1 MAMSLNRWQ
10 AVSQSQ
16 FAWEREALDWLRH
29 QLPDR
34 EPWHAWTH
42 FEFIDEEGKVNEV
55 DALILTPA
63 GLFLVEIKSRPGTV
77 SGDAHTWS
85 WLSDGRERTY
95 DNPLILANRK
105 SKRLASL
112 LRRQS
117 SVFKAKL
124 RLPFVEPLIFL
135 SATSLNCKLSGTARS
150 GTYLRGQPGSE
161 SDPGIIGVPP
171 RLVPAERAGARRCR
185 RHAAAAHHE
194 LADRHARR
202 HAEQRHHRPRAPH
215 GRRHPACRGLC

>member
-1 MAMSLNRWQ
+1 MSLTRWQ

-85 WLSDGRERTY
+85 WVTDGRERAY
-95 DNPLILANRK
+95 DNPLICRQRP
-105 SKRLASL
+105 RLAPARRDQAHRG
-112 LRRQS
+112 LRQTTDPADRP
-117 SVFKAKL
+117 V
-124 RLPFVEPLIFL
+124 
-135 SATSLNCKLSGTARS
+135 GD
-150 GTYLRGQPGSE
+150 GGQPGRVA
-161 SDPGIIGVPP
+161 GLVRGV
-171 RLVPAERAGARRCR
+171 G
-185 RHAAAAHHE
+185 
-194 LADRHARR
+194 
-202 HAEQRHHRPRAPH
+202 
-215 GRRHPACRGLC
+215 

>member
-1 MAMSLNRWQ
+1 MPMSLSRWQ

-16 FAWEREALDWLRH
+16 FAWEREALDWLRNH
-29 QLPDR
+29 LPDR
-34 EPWHAWTH
+34 EPWHAWTN

-55 DALILTPA
+55 DALVLTPA
-63 GLFLVEIKSRPGTV
+63 GLFLIEIKSRPGEV
-77 SGDAHTWS
+77 SGDAHTWL
-85 WLSDGRERTY
+85 WVSDGRERAY

-117 SVFKAKL
+117 SVFKAKV

-150 GTYLRGQPGSE
+150 GTYLRGQPNSE
-161 SDPGIIGVPP
+161 SDTGIIDALQNGSGS
-171 RLVPAERAGARRCR
+171 ARAIQPNRID
-185 RHAAAAHHE
+185 H
-194 LADRHARR
+194 
-202 HAEQRHHRPRAPH
+202 
-215 GRRHPACRGLC
+215 